1 MQILRSIT
9 ILLFLIG
16 VCSAQQ
22 AVKPNQEGYCDNPN
36 IEIINKHLQENY
48 NLPLFKKLKLIL
60 TGQVVKE
67 SDKNLN
73 NRAYTNFKIEF

>member
-1 MQILRSIT
+1 MQILRSIV
-9 ILLFLIG
+9 ISFFLIG
-16 VCSAQQ
+16 VCFAQQ
-22 AVKPNQEGYCDNPN
+22 AAKPNQEGYSDNPN

-48 NLPLFKKLKLIL
+48 KLNLFKKVKLIL